1 MTRTVPAAFLGALLL
16 GLICFPTLLSAQ
28 TPSVPVP
35 APTPPQRSG
44 TAAPAKPTVS
54 KGAVDQSP
62 SSAVPR
68 PPNPVGTPSKPSGS
82 AATAAKP
89 PAAGAA
95 PEKSPAPNVETT
107 STLTADQR
115 ALLDRISNYL
125 SSVHTLVGKFV
136 QVGPDGGKTTGDFY
150 LQKPGRVRFQYDPPT
165 PTDIVADGQS
175 VAVRD
180 RGLNT
185 QDIYELSQTP
195 LRFLLAD
202 HIDIINDT
210 NLVAMTPDDNFISVV
225 IEERHLVAGTY
236 RLMVMFGAKDIQLK
250 QWTITD
256 PQGYDTTVA
265 IYNLDTAKRPDPE
278 LFKINYERADHS
290 IQ

>member
-1 MTRTVPAAFLGALLL
+1 MTRTVPAAFLGSLLL
-16 GLICFPTLLSAQ
+16 GLICFPTFLSAQ
-28 TPSVPVP
+28 APSAPVP

-44 TAAPAKPTVS
+44 TAAPAKPAVS
-54 KGAVDQSP
+54 N
-62 SSAVPR
+62 AVPR
-68 PPNPVGTPSKPSGS
+68 PPNPVGTPSKPSGP

-89 PAAGAA
+89 PAAGATI
-95 PEKSPAPNVETT
+95 EKPPAPNVETT
-107 STLTADQR
+107 NTLTAEQR
-115 ALLDRISNYL
+115 AVIDRISSYL

-136 QVGPDGGKTTGDFY
+136 QVGPDGGKTTGDFF

-265 IYNLDTAKRPDPE
+265 IYNLDTVKRPDPE
-278 LFKINYERADHS
+278 VFKISYERADHTV
-290 IQ
+290 Q

>member
-1 MTRTVPAAFLGALLL
+1 MTRTVPAAFLGSLLL

-28 TPSVPVP
+28 SAP
-35 APTPPQRSG
+35 APAPPPTPQQRSG
-44 TAAPAKPTVS
+44 TAAPAKPAMS
-54 KGAVDQSP
+54 KGAVDQST

-68 PPNPVGTPSKPSGS
+68 PPNPVGTPSKPSGP

-95 PEKSPAPNVETT
+95 IEKPPAPNVETT
-107 STLTADQR
+107 DTLTAEQR
-115 ALLDRISNYL
+115 ALLDRISSYL

-136 QVGPDGGKTTGDFY
+136 QVGPDGGKTTGDFF

-185 QDIYELSQTP
+185 QD
-195 LRFLLAD
+195 
-202 HIDIINDT
+202 
-210 NLVAMTPDDNFISVV
+210 LVRI
-225 IEERHLVAGTY
+225 VANAAALPA
-236 RLMVMFGAKDIQLK
+236 R
-250 QWTITD
+250 
-256 PQGYDTTVA
+256 
-265 IYNLDTAKRPDPE
+265 RP
-278 LFKINYERADHS
+278 Y
-290 IQ
+290 

>member
-1 MTRTVPAAFLGALLL
+1 MTRTVPAALLGSLLL
-16 GLICFPTLLSAQ
+16 GLICSPAMLSAQ
-28 TPSVPVP
+28 TPSTPGP

-44 TAAPAKPTVS
+44 TAAPAKPTS
-54 KGAVDQSP
+54 KGAVDQ

-68 PPNPVGTPSKPSGS
+68 PPNPVGTPGKPSGS

-89 PAAGAA
+89 PAADAA
-95 PEKSPAPNVETT
+95 IEKPPRPSGETT

-115 ALLDRISNYL
+115 ALLDRISSYL
-125 SSVHTLVGKFV
+125 SSVHTMVGKFV
-136 QVGPDGGKTTGDFY
+136 QIGPDGGKTTGDFY
-150 LQKPGRVRFQYDPPT
+150 LQKPGRVRFEYDPPT
-165 PTDIVADGQS
+165 STDIVADGQS

-180 RGLNT
+180 RALNT
-185 QDIYELSQTP
+185 QDIYQLSQTP

-202 HIDIINDT
+202 RIDVINDT
-210 NLVAMTPDDNFISVV
+210 NLVAMIPDENFTSVV
-225 IEERHLVAGTY
+225 IEERNLVAGTY
-236 RLMVMFGAKDIQLK
+236 RLTVMFGAKDAQLR
-250 QWTITD
+250 QWTVTD

-265 IYNLDTAKRPDPE
+265 VYNLDFTKRPDPE